1 MNFLFKVWKVTIFTL
16 KQDDIRI
23 FQIFTFSVHCKCQN
37 HHENCIFPNLEKK
50 YLWPRR
56 NVKEMHFRRENSNSD
71 FLLKS
76 FKIIEFYVIFTRFES
91 LSWSSIVELEIVHIK
106 QKLWFRSWWIEQ
118 KAYWEKL
125 GPTNQS
131 IMMKCMHNMLLLLFG
146 SPNPQWTIIK
156 ASEASYVGL
165 LFVISWFGREN
176 CYFLPILLFFDL
188 GAKIVTFLGLQK

>member
-1 MNFLFKVWKVTIFTL
+1 MLFFV
-16 KQDDIRI
+16 
-23 FQIFTFSVHCKCQN
+23 FSVKCL
-37 HHENCIFPNLEKK
+37 CL
-50 YLWPRR
+50 
-56 NVKEMHFRRENSNSD
+56 FRRENCYFSD
-71 FLLKS
+71 F
-76 FKIIEFYVIFTRFES
+76 FVIFLDFES
-91 LSWSSIVELEIVHIK
+91 LSCSSSIVELEIVYIK

-118 KAYWEKL
+118 EAYWEKL

-165 LFVISWFGREN
+165 LFDISWFGREN

-188 GAKIVTFLGLQK
+188 GAKIVNFLGLQK

>member
-1 MNFLFKVWKVTIFTL
+1 M
-16 KQDDIRI
+16 
-23 FQIFTFSVHCKCQN
+23 SCC
-37 HHENCIFPNLEKK
+37 
-50 YLWPRR
+50 
-56 NVKEMHFRRENSNSD
+56 
-71 FLLKS
+71 
-76 FKIIEFYVIFTRFES
+76 
-91 LSWSSIVELEIVHIK
+91 SIVELEIVYIK

-165 LFVISWFGREN
+165 LFDISWFGREN

-188 GAKIVTFLGLQK
+188 GAKIVTFFGIAKVAIIARFARFSHAKIQDFLGTRFPKIVFHASVIESNISIDHLS